1 LINITLFVE
10 LNVRTCYNIEHATE
24 GTST

>member
-24 GTST
+24 GTSK